1 MAQDRSKMID
11 SELPLLPSLLDRLM
25 DDHPEQRHDPLRS
38 RTQNLTALE
47 NAIRRDLES
56 LLNSRRC
63 CISPKREQTELRTS
77 VVEYGVPDFLSA
89 NAASAKVKEEL
100 RKDVEDIIRR
110 FETRFQTVSV
120 TLVENAGEVDRTL
133 KFRIAA
139 LMYAEPAPEYVSFD
153 SALNPGSRT
162 FSVSGRRD
170 G

>member
-1 MAQDRSKMID
+1 MVD
-11 SELPLLPSLLDRLM
+11 SDLPLLPSLLDRLM
-25 DDHPEQRHDPLRS
+25 DDHPEQLHDALRN
-38 RTQNLTALE
+38 RAQNLNALE

-63 CISPKREQTELRTS
+63 CISPGRELTDLRTS
-77 VVEYGVPDFLSA
+77 LVEYGVPDFLSA
-89 NAASAKVKEEL
+89 NAASGRTREEL
-100 RKDVEDIIRR
+100 RKEVEDAIRR

-120 TLVENAGEVDRTL
+120 TLVDGGAELDRTL
-133 KFRIAA
+133 RFRIAA

-153 SALNPGSRT
+153 SSLNPGSRT

>member
-1 MAQDRSKMID
+1 MID

-25 DDHPEQRHDPLRS
+25 DDNPEQHHDAPRN
-38 RTQNLTALE
+38 RAQNLNALE

-56 LLNSRRC
+56 FLNTRRC
-63 CISPKREQTELRTS
+63 CISPAPELTDLRTS
-77 VVEYGVPDFLSA
+77 LVEYGVPDFLSA
-89 NAASAKVKEEL
+89 NAASAQIREEL
-100 RKDVEDIIRR
+100 RKEVEDAIRR

-120 TLVENAGEVDRTL
+120 TLVDGGAEVDRTL
-133 KFRIAA
+133 RFRIAA

-153 SALNPGSRT
+153 SSLNPGSRT

>member
-1 MAQDRSKMID
+1 MID
-11 SELPLLPSLLDRLM
+11 SDLPLLPSLLDRLM
-25 DDHPEQRHDPLRS
+25 DDQPEQRHDAPRN
-38 RTQNLTALE
+38 RAQNLNALE

-56 LLNSRRC
+56 LLNTRRC
-63 CISPKREQTELRTS
+63 CISPLPEFTDLRTS
-77 VVEYGVPDFLSA
+77 LVEYGVPDFLSA
-89 NAASAKVKEEL
+89 NAASDKIREEL
-100 RKDVEDIIRR
+100 RAQVEDAIRR

-120 TLVENAGEVDRTL
+120 TLVDRGAEIDRTL

-153 SALNPGSRT
+153 SSLNPGSRT